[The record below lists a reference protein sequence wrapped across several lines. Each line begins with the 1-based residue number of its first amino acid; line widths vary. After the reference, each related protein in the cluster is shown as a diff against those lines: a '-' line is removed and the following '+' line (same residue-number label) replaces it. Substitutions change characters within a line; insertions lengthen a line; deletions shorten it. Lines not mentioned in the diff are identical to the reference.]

1 MQAERSLQLVHCLAA
16 SLQRLD
22 HRVWPALVERMQDM
36 MALTGAEGSIRLAGR
51 DLVLT
56 MRNMREV
63 IAIRPH

>member
-22 HRVWPALVERMQDM
+22 HRVWPGLVERMQDM